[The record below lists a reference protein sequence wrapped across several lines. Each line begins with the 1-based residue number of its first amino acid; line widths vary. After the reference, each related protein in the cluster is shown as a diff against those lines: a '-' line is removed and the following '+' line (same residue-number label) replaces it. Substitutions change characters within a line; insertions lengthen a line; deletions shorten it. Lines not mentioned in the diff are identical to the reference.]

1 MSQSDSLRA
10 QLASMLDGHDAH
22 VTFDKAVADL
32 APALRGRR
40 PDGLPYSPWRL
51 VEHLRISQRDI
62 LDFCRNPK
70 YVEQHWPDDYWP
82 KTDAPASERAWDA
95 SLADFRSDLELMKQL
110 ALDPAVDLFAKIP
123 HGSGQTYLREI
134 ILVAEHNSY
143 HVGQLV
149 VVRRQLGAWGK
160 S

>member
-1 MSQSDSLRA
+1 MSQSDPLRA

-22 VTFDKAVADL
+22 ITFDKAVADL
-32 APALRGRR
+32 SPALRGRR
-40 PDGLPYSPWRL
+40 PDGLPYSPWQL

-70 YVEQHWPDDYWP
+70 YVERHWPDDYWP
-82 KTDAPASERAWDA
+82 KTDAPSSERAWDA
-95 SLADFRSDLELMKQL
+95 SLAEFRSDFEAMKQL
-110 ALDPAVDLFAKIP
+110 ALDRSIDLFAKIP

-134 ILVAEHNSY
+134 LLVAEHNSY
-143 HVGQLV
+143 HLGQLV
-149 VVRRQLGAWGK
+149 VVRRQLGAW